1 MTILAKINGV
11 AFIPYPVKLNLKMFF
26 DMAKITKSNP
36 VSKRNGV
43 EKIIM
48 PHYQLFTNFNL
59 TAMPYWVKE
68 QIVKKNHPKGKGRA
82 GATGLH
88 PWLL

>member
-1 MTILAKINGV
+1 
-11 AFIPYPVKLNLKMFF
+11 MFF

-59 TAMPYWVKE
+59 TAMPVG
-68 QIVKKNHPKGKGRA
+68 V
-82 GATGLH
+82 
-88 PWLL
+88 

>member
-59 TAMPYWVKE
+59 TAMPHRV
-68 QIVKKNHPKGKGRA
+68 ICIN
-82 GATGLH
+82 
-88 PWLL
+88 PW

>member
-1 MTILAKINGV
+1 MTILAKINGA
-11 AFIPYPVKLNLKMFF
+11 AFRPYPVKLNLKMFF

-59 TAMPYWVKE
+59 TAMPHRV
-68 QIVKKNHPKGKGRA
+68 ICINP
-82 GATGLH
+82 
-88 PWLL
+88 

>member
-59 TAMPYWVKE
+59 TAMPYRVPGLWC
-68 QIVKKNHPKGKGRA
+68 A
-82 GATGLH
+82 FATGLK
-88 PWLL
+88 PGVSDVTLY

>member
-59 TAMPYWVKE
+59 TAMPEGVLNCVYPVE
-68 QIVKKNHPKGKGRA
+68 GVQKG
-82 GATGLH
+82 TLFS
-88 PWLL
+88 L